1 MEKYWVYDPSVNA
14 IERQDL
20 LMPSL
25 CKPTNEQG
33 FIWTKIN
40 EGNIIKFGRC
50 KYLPKEIINR
60 IPIPILNTS
69 QNFPIEISNNQEN
82 DAILQSYVEMRSR
95 GERSEVN
102 YIICLSD
109 ADYSIFF

>member
-20 LMPSL
+20 LMLSL
-25 CKPTNEQG
+25 SKATNEQG

-40 EGNIIKFGRC
+40 EGNIIKFGRS
-50 KYLPKEIINR
+50 KYLVKEIINR

-69 QNFPIEISNNQEN
+69 QNLPIEISNNQEN
-82 DAILQSYVEMRSR
+82 DAILQSYVEMRSKS
-95 GERSEVN
+95 GRSEIN
-102 YIICLSD
+102 YIICLND
-109 ADYSIFF
+109 ADYSISF